1 MIGSSYR
8 LHTAVLFVE
17 RLLTCLNEV
26 KSITQENIVDN
37 KRPNIQIDIFWQV

>member
-8 LHTAVLFVE
+8 LHTALLFVE

-37 KRPNIQIDIFWQV
+37 KRPNIQIDIF

>member
-37 KRPNIQIDIFWQV
+37 KRPNIQIDIF

>member
-1 MIGSSYR
+1 M
-8 LHTAVLFVE
+8 HTALLFVK

-37 KRPNIQIDIFWQV
+37 KRPHIQIDIF